1 MGRREEI
8 NVDGV
13 RSVSDATP
21 GATQNLSLKPGH
33 EDMKSS
39 ILLPFSL
46 TFQSSPFTAKCL
58 MYQILIPLLWVWM
71 QGTAPAIQ
79 TSLGKIR
86 DLLAQ
91 LQRKT
96 KDYGK
101 GRDAAQFYDSWSL
114 QIITKII
121 F

>member
-1 MGRREEI
+1 
-8 NVDGV
+8 
-13 RSVSDATP
+13 
-21 GATQNLSLKPGH
+21 
-33 EDMKSS
+33 
-39 ILLPFSL
+39 
-46 TFQSSPFTAKCL
+46 
-58 MYQILIPLLWVWM
+58 M

-79 TSLGKIR
+79 TSLGKIG

-91 LQRKT
+91 FQRKT